1 MNHLLLDTTEIIEYL
16 RVKDKSQT
24 RLVRLI
30 SEEVSFYISIITYAE
45 LYAGKSVWENESLR
59 EVLETVVSGM
69 IMLPLDVDLA
79 RTAGGIRAKQNV
91 GISDAIIAAT
101 ALENKLTL
109 VTGNT
114 RHFAP
119 IDGLELYH
127 QEPVAEVPTE
137 ETDDQAA

>member
-24 RLVRLI
+24 RLVKII
-30 SEEVSFYISIITYAE
+30 SEDISLYISIITYAE

-59 EVLETVVSGM
+59 EVLETIVSGM
-69 IMLPLDVDLA
+69 IILPLDIDLA
-79 RTAGGIRAKQNV
+79 KRAGMIRAKQNI
-91 GISDAIIAAT
+91 GLSDAVIAAT

-114 RHFAP
+114 KHFVA
-119 IDGLELYH
+119 IEELELY
-127 QEPVAEVPTE
+127 QDEEPQDPATADE
-137 ETDDQAA
+137 AA